1 MSIVNI
7 FKGFFIGIA
16 LVVPGLSGSI
26 FAVIV
31 GLYEKILNAI
41 ANFKQDIPFYIKFLF
56 PIAIGVG
63 IGILASA
70 SAILW
75 ISTEYPVQSYLF
87 FSGLV
92 IGSFPL
98 ILRKTKKIPF
108 NPLYLVCSVV
118 SFFLM
123 IFMAE
128 LGGASN
134 ETQIALYKL
143 DSIGDIAVMIFAGVF
158 SVSFMVIPGI
168 SGSIMLMVVNH
179 YGTVY
184 NAVSESTTLL
194 RYAIVG
200 NWDGVMESMS
210 TVALLIPFA
219 IGALVGIVSIS
230 KLMLYL
236 LNKNEPL
243 VYYCVGGALVAAIV
257 TLFQIGV
264 VNNLPV
270 GSSTAGIVSFVLI
283 GIVCIVAGILCTNF
297 IDKPEKVK
305 E

>member
-41 ANFKQDIPFYIKFLF
+41 ANFKQDVPLYIKFLL

-70 SAILW
+70 RAILW

-92 IGSFPL
+92 MGSIPL

-108 NPLYLVCSVV
+108 NPMYLACSVL
-118 SFFLM
+118 SFFTM
-123 IFMAE
+123 IIMAE
-128 LGGASN
+128 LGGGSN
-134 ETQIALYKL
+134 ESQIALSQL
-143 DSIGDIAVMIFAGVF
+143 DSIGDIGVMIFAGIF
-158 SVSFMVIPGI
+158 SISFMVIPGI
-168 SGSIMLMVVNH
+168 SGSIMLMVINH

-184 NAVSESTTLL
+184 NAVSQSAVLL
-194 RYAIVG
+194 RYVIVG
-200 NWDGVMESMS
+200 NWDGVIQSLS
-210 TVALLIPFA
+210 TVALLIPFS
-219 IGALVGIVSIS
+219 IGSFIGIVFIS
-230 KLMLYL
+230 KIMLYIL
-236 LNKNEPL
+236 HKNEPL
-243 VYYCVGGALVAAIV
+243 VYYCVAGSLVAAIF
-257 TLFQIGV
+257 TLIRIGV
-264 VNNLPV
+264 INNLPV
-270 GSSTAGIVSFVLI
+270 GYSIAGIASFVLV
-283 GIVCIVAGILCTNF
+283 GIICIVAGVLCTNF
-297 IDKPEKVK
+297 LDKPEKIK